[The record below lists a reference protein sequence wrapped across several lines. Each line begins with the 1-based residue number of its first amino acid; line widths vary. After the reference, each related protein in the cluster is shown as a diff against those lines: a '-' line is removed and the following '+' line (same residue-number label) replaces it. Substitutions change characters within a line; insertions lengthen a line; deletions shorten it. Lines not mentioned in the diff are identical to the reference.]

1 VAKRKQLIAQFQDET
16 YCPFMVLSLKAGGV
30 GLNLTRASH
39 VVHFDR
45 WWNPAVENQAT
56 DRAFRIG
63 QTKKVLV
70 HKFVTKGTIE
80 EKIDRM
86 IREKQE
92 LADQVVAPS
101 GETLVTEMD
110 DKKLMDL
117 FRLSLPG

>member
-1 VAKRKQLIAQFQDET
+1 
-16 YCPFMVLSLKAGGV
+16 
-30 GLNLTRASH
+30 
-39 VVHFDR
+39 
-45 WWNPAVENQAT
+45 
-56 DRAFRIG
+56 FRIG

-86 IREKQE
+86 ISEKQE
-92 LADQVVAPS
+92 LADHVVAPS

-110 DKKLMDL
+110 DKNLMDL